1 MNMDM
6 EAEPNCLIAPNKTKY
21 EVCIL
26 LLNIMT
32 QVPLINAKLAKDGL
46 ITVLV
51 SLNHLPSRFT
61 ENIDTL
67 FLYAQFFFPYL
78 S

>member
-32 QVPLINAKLAKDGL
+32 QVPLINTKLAEDGL
-46 ITVLV
+46 ITVHV
-51 SLNHLPSRFT
+51 PLNHLPSRFT
-61 ENIDTL
+61 G
-67 FLYAQFFFPYL
+67 
-78 S
+78 